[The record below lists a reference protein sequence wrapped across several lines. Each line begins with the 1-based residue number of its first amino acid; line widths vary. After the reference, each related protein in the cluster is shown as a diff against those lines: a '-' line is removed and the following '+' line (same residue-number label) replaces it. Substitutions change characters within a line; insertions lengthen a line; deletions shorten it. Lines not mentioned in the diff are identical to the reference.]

1 MLQFGDRVICPY
13 GEGGWRLMLAGGRV
27 LQKEQFS
34 FSRSL
39 EVGILSLQNT
49 SGSYSCVREVYMK
62 HTNLNF
68 SHKSNFQNFQCYND
82 VSAGI
87 VLNMSSL

>member
-1 MLQFGDRVICPY
+1 
-13 GEGGWRLMLAGGRV
+13 MLAGRRV
-27 LQKEQFS
+27 LQKEQS
-34 FSRSL
+34 LISRSL

-49 SGSYSCVREVYMK
+49 SSSYSCVREVYLK

-68 SHKSNFQNFQCYND
+68 SHKFTFKNFQCYID
-82 VSAGI
+82 VSADN

>member
-1 MLQFGDRVICPY
+1 
-13 GEGGWRLMLAGGRV
+13 MLAGRRV

-49 SGSYSCVREVYMK
+49 SGSYSCVREAYMK

-68 SHKSNFQNFQCYND
+68 SHNLIFRIFS
-82 VSAGI
+82 VTM
-87 VLNMSSL
+87 MSQLALC